1 MLQSKNIFKF
11 SRSISRMYSSA
22 SSSEIEFNKINNVAS
37 ITLNRPK
44 QLNALN
50 LPMVKLIHKQLD
62 IWEKDDE
69 VRAIVIKGSGDVAFC
84 AGGDVKQ
91 VRADCLNGKRDEAL
105 EFFREEYKL
114 NYRIAN
120 LNKPYIALLNGVTMG
135 GGVGLSVHGKY
146 RVATEKTLFAMPETA
161 IGFFAD
167 VGGSYFLSRL
177 NNNLGIF
184 LVLTGNRIK
193 GQDNKRVG
201 IATHYVSKDNL
212 ASLETKLNE
221 TSNLND
227 SKVENII
234 TNFNESVAGEYPSEK
249 ISEVFSASTVE
260 EMISRLE
267 KENTDWSAQQLKLL
281 NKMSPLSLKVA
292 IKQLNNGLKMNL
304 KNCLEMEYVLGQRFL
319 DDSDFFEGV
328 RALLVNKGDKPTWK
342 PKTFG
347 EVTSEKVDWFFKD
360 LPSDEKLI
368 LNDLKSNL

>member
-1 MLQSKNIFKF
+1 
-11 SRSISRMYSSA
+11 
-22 SSSEIEFNKINNVAS
+22 
-37 ITLNRPK
+37 
-44 QLNALN
+44 
-50 LPMVKLIHKQLD
+50 
-62 IWEKDDE
+62 
-69 VRAIVIKGSGDVAFC
+69 
-84 AGGDVKQ
+84 
-91 VRADCLNGKRDEAL
+91 
-105 EFFREEYKL
+105 
-114 NYRIAN
+114 
-120 LNKPYIALLNGVTMG
+120 
-135 GGVGLSVHGKY
+135 
-146 RVATEKTLFAMPETA
+146 MPETA